1 MELRHFTCFV
11 AVAEERSFTR
21 AAARLHV
28 VQSAVSASIKS
39 LEHELGAPLLQRS
52 SRHLSLT
59 DAGAAFLPKAQAA
72 LDDAQAAVDAVD
84 DVRGGL
90 RGMVRIGTMG
100 AATLI
105 DLPALL
111 GDFHRLHPDV
121 SLQLTVAPSGPRA
134 LIEAVKTGRL
144 DLAFVAPPGPAA
156 PGIAL
161 RELAAAPLE
170 LVVPATH
177 RLAGRPTARIE
188 ELAGEPFV
196 DFPPGYGNRDLVDR
210 AFAAA
215 NVPRS
220 IIIEV
225 PDLATGA
232 DFVLHQLGI
241 AILPRFFIPHDR
253 ALHVMGIDGI
263 DMRWPLTLATCRARE
278 PTAATRALLGM
289 LDSYVPDTPGYHTW
303 ACPRFPARTM
313 RR

>member
-28 VQSAVSASIKS
+28 VQSAVSAAIKS

-59 DAGAAFLPKAQAA
+59 DAGAAFLPKARAA

-84 DVRGGL
+84 NVRGGL

-105 DLPALL
+105 DLPAML
-111 GDFHRLHPDV
+111 GDFHRLHPGV
-121 SLQLTVAPSGPRA
+121 SLQLTVAPSGTRA
-134 LIEAVKTGRL
+134 LIEAVIPRRL
-144 DLAFVAPPGPAA
+144 DFAFVSPPGPAA
-156 PGIAL
+156 LGIKL

-177 RLAGRPTARIE
+177 RLAGRPAPRIAD
-188 ELAGEPFV
+188 LAGEPFV
-196 DFPPGYGNRDLVDR
+196 DFPAVYGNRDVVDR

-215 NVPRS
+215 NVQRS

-232 DFVLHQLGI
+232 NFVLHQLGI
-241 AILPRFFIPHDR
+241 AILPRFFIPHDPP
-253 ALHVMGIDGI
+253 LHVMGIDGPGAS
-263 DMRWPLTLATCRARE
+263 RSTTTRRCRASRRYASRP
-278 PTAATRALLGM
+278 PTA
-289 LDSYVPDTPGYHTW
+289 
-303 ACPRFPARTM
+303 
-313 RR
+313 